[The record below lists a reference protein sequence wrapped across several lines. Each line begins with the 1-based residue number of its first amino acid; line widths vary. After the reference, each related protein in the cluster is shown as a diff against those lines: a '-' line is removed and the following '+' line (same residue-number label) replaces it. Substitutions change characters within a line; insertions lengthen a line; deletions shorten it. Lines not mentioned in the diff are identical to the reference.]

1 MTLLHTRWRGDSS
14 SYQNLCGQDA
24 LSGAL
29 SFIQVRVLVV
39 SRKYIIR
46 LDYVHLEDYYIV
58 LELEQFNNII
68 ARHTSRAAILTV
80 CQHQWAKPHRRR
92 IGTFRCFN

>member
-1 MTLLHTRWRGDSS
+1 MEPYKEGRWRGDSS

-39 SRKYIIR
+39 YLKYIIR
-46 LDYVHLEDYYIV
+46 LDYVRDVIHV
-58 LELEQFNNII
+58 LLIQ
-68 ARHTSRAAILTV
+68 
-80 CQHQWAKPHRRR
+80 
-92 IGTFRCFN
+92 